1 MGSEMCI
8 RDSNLIDSPEL
19 TKGIADYEKAFSK
32 RFRKHYLSCALAR
45 LLLQSPFMTKR
56 LLKVASN
63 DQNTIDFVVELLFD
77 EAYLTFGEV
86 MKIVYKFLLPSKVLM
101 LLSKN

>member
-1 MGSEMCI
+1 
-8 RDSNLIDSPEL
+8 
-19 TKGIADYEKAFSK
+19 
-32 RFRKHYLSCALAR
+32 
-45 LLLQSPFMTKR
+45 MTKR

-86 MKIVYKFLLPSKVLM
+86 IKIVYKFLLPSKVLK

>member
-1 MGSEMCI
+1 
-8 RDSNLIDSPEL
+8 
-19 TKGIADYEKAFSK
+19 
-32 RFRKHYLSCALAR
+32 
-45 LLLQSPFMTKR
+45 MTKR

-77 EAYLTFGEV
+77 EAYFTFGEV